1 MSSPPPRNPY
11 TVSHSDMDD
20 IDDLGPSDSSATSED
35 DWLYAIYLRSEQ
47 KPMGVI
53 CHLYYRMHVYW
64 QHRFGNLSD
73 QEEHACRT
81 WRGGQNARVPDASD
95 TSHMDG
101 QTDPPLTLAHVL
113 TVLEYLFEEQVPEG
127 HYAHS
132 EPLEPRVAYLPRL
145 YAVNAQAVRAF
156 RTHLQRR
163 ERRESSWLYRILHFF
178 FPPRQSLAHFKQT
191 QYPTRHRP
199 YDMLAA
205 IFMCASTMPATKQQ
219 EKQLCAFRDKFAHM
233 YLNASQNFDYQDKD
247 VYTHQR

>member
-11 TVSHSDMDD
+11 TVARSDIDD

-35 DWLYAIYLRSEQ
+35 DWLYAIHLRSEQ
-47 KPMGVI
+47 EPMEAI
-53 CHLYYRMHVYW
+53 SQLYYRMHVYW
-64 QHRFGNLSD
+64 QHRFSGLSD
-73 QEEHACRT
+73 QQAHEEAEL
-81 WRGGQNARVPDASD
+81 
-95 TSHMDG
+95 
-101 QTDPPLTLAHVL
+101 PLTLSHVL
-113 TVLEYLFEEQVPEG
+113 TVLKYLFEEQVPEG
-127 HYAHS
+127 TKINHTDAEPS
-132 EPLEPRVAYLPRL
+132 EPDVAFFPRL

-156 RTHLQRR
+156 FSTR
-163 ERRESSWLYRILHFF
+163 ERVRAQLRSRRYESWLQRILHFF
-178 FPPRQSLAHFKQT
+178 FPPKPMPYP